1 MIQFNNKKVLVCG
14 FGRTGK
20 SVTNLL
26 LNEGA
31 SVHITVNK
39 LSDEDKQFVDTFKSK
54 GIVFHITDSPNDI
67 VTGYDYVV
75 ISPGIDTNS
84 PFVITAIKNNVSV
97 ISEIEV
103 AYNVCKGKMIAITG
117 TNGKTTVTTLTN
129 KIINEYTNNSF
140 AVGNIGIPFSEF
152 ALKSDDDT
160 IFVTELSSYQLETTY
175 SIKPKVSA
183 VLNIT
188 EDHLA
193 RHKTME
199 NYIETKQRIFKN
211 QTADDFLVLNYDDE
225 ITRNMKDKS
234 NAKCIMFSR
243 KSDLSSLDDCYSVFV
258 KGDKIVTNFTGE
270 LLEIL
275 SLSDIKICGDHNIE
289 NVLASI
295 ANVLPFGVPFSNIKQ
310 SICTFYGVE
319 HRIEFV
325 REIDGIKIYNDSKA
339 TNPDSAINAVKSL
352 EAPLI
357 LIVGGEDKGIDMTN
371 FVHDALNKVS
381 HFVIIG
387 AGTPNFVN
395 ACKVNNVTDYTCCDG
410 LSEAVKTS
418 FSLAQKGDTI
428 LLSPACA
435 SFDMFKD
442 FEKRGEFFKEEVHK
456 L

>member
-1 MIQFNNKKVLVCG
+1 MIQFYNKKVLVCG
-14 FGRTGK
+14 FGRTGM

-31 SVHITVNK
+31 TVHVTVNK
-39 LSDEDKQFVDTFKSK
+39 LSDDDKTFVDTFKSK
-54 GIVFHITDSPNDI
+54 GVVFHIIDSPNDI

-84 PFVITAIKNNVSV
+84 DFVITATNNNILVM
-97 ISEIEV
+97 SEIEV
-103 AYNVCKGKMIAITG
+103 AYNVCKGKMIGITG

-129 KIINEYTNNSF
+129 KIINEYMGNSY
-140 AVGNIGIPFSEF
+140 AVGNIGVPFSDY

-199 NYIETKQRIFKN
+199 NYIDTKQRIFKN
-211 QTADDFLVLNYDDE
+211 QTSDDFVVLNYDDE
-225 ITRNMKDKS
+225 ITRCMKDKTK
-234 NAKCIMFSR
+234 ATPIMFSR
-243 KSDLSSLDDCYSVFV
+243 KSDLSNLDNGFSVFV
-258 KGDKIVTNFTGE
+258 KDETIVTNFTGDLTE
-270 LLEIL
+270 VL

-295 ANVLPFGVPFSNIKQ
+295 AIVLPFGVPFANIKQ
-310 SICTFYGVE
+310 SISTFYGVE

-325 REIDGIKIYNDSKA
+325 REIDGVKIYNDSKA

-357 LIVGGEDKGIDMTN
+357 LIVGGEDKGIDMTT
-371 FVHDALNKVS
+371 FVRDALSKVR

-387 AGTPNFVN
+387 AGTQNFVN
-395 ACKVNNVTDYTCCDG
+395 SCKVNNVTDYTCCDG
-410 LSEAVKTS
+410 LDEAVKVS
-418 FSLAQKGDTI
+418 FKLAEKGDTI